1 MNETRSPKPAPPR
14 WIEAIVKWFMPRS
27 ATARLEDLKDYPLPA
42 PQLVW
47 KAAGTVSASN
57 LTWTRRAFN
66 FERVLAET
74 FVLSV
79 PFWWTPLLPA
89 VIAVTSA
96 VAVLRLRDAF
106 IYPGEGTP
114 AEATADSLV
123 GASAIVA
130 SQLLLWFVA
139 PSLMMEPALLA
150 RGTVIGMLSVSLLR
164 AYFHLKTPE
173 YDPDRQRAA
182 GWFKSTWRIMAM
194 WLVAC
199 ITLIFSSIEAV
210 PGGLVRNFLLGFCPV
225 MSFFLALKLQS
236 DTLQGL
242 FRRHEPITIFTDPV
256 EVELSAKKNALWQRS
271 DIVLSQCFEVVFFV
285 VLAFPLVSAV
295 WRWLDGSAADVD
307 WPQVATNFAALV
319 TLAYLWTQIKKLN
332 AEALRQIDEALAERR
347 EEALST

>member
-14 WIEAIVKWFMPRS
+14 WIEAFVKWLMPRS
-27 ATARLEDLKDYPLPA
+27 AASRAEDLKDYPLPA
-42 PQLVW
+42 WQLVW

-66 FERVLAET
+66 FERVLAESL
-74 FVLSV
+74 VLST
-79 PFWWTPLLPA
+79 PFWWTPALPA

-96 VAVLRLRDAF
+96 AGILRLRDAF

-114 AEATADSLV
+114 AEATADALV
-123 GASAIVA
+123 AASAMVG
-130 SQLLLWFVA
+130 SQLLLWLAA
-139 PSLMMEPALLA
+139 PWLMMDPAVVA
-150 RGTVIGMLSVSLLR
+150 RGTVIGSLSVSLLR

-173 YDPDRQRAA
+173 YDPDRHRAA
-182 GWFKSTWRIMAM
+182 SWFKATWRIMAM
-194 WLVAC
+194 WLIAC

-236 DTLQGL
+236 NTLGGL
-242 FRRHEPITIFTDPV
+242 FRRSEPITIFTDPV
-256 EVELSAKKNALWQRS
+256 EQELSAKKNALWQRS

-295 WRWLDGSAADVD
+295 WRWLDGTAGDVD
-307 WPQVATNFAALV
+307 WPQVATNFAALL

-332 AEALRQIDEALAERR
+332 TEALRQIDEALAVRR
-347 EEALST
+347 EEAVIG